1 MPGPA
6 LLHECATTNMIQ
18 SLQELLRE
26 TNYPLNFEV
35 DLAKGAV
42 RTRELQRNGQ
52 GKQSKSVHK
61 ALLPAGSYPI
71 VAWLVGMELG
81 SKFAEQHGE
90 GGVNGMEPEH
100 FASHNWTE

>member
-1 MPGPA
+1 
-6 LLHECATTNMIQ
+6 MIQ
-18 SLQELLRE
+18 SLQKLLRE

-35 DLAKGAV
+35 DLAKGAMKAMDI
-42 RTRELQRNGQ
+42 LQRNGQ

-71 VAWLVGMELG
+71 VALLVGMELG
-81 SKFAEQHGE
+81 SKFAEQHRE